1 MKPQSAEFLTIRG
14 EKGFVMAVVTKQQ
27 SKINYLYGFI
37 TSFLIF
43 CSCLETKKLETKSYK
58 TCKADQITIKQAV
71 KPHAWISIYHEMKVA
86 VLFLA

>member
-1 MKPQSAEFLTIRG
+1 MIWGYLEVLGTISPPQIKPLYAEFPTNRG
-14 EKGFVMAVVTKQQ
+14 GKEFVMAGMTKQQ
-27 SKINYLYGFI
+27 SKIDYLYGFT

-71 KPHAWISIYHEMKVA
+71 KPHA
-86 VLFLA
+86 

>member
-1 MKPQSAEFLTIRG
+1 
-14 EKGFVMAVVTKQQ
+14 MAVVTKQQ
-27 SKINYLYGFI
+27 SKIDYLYGFT